1 MIKKIKVD
9 QLRCGMFVHD
19 FNCGWLHHPF
29 LGNKITIKDEKSIEK
44 VIEKGIHEVYIDTD
58 KGLDIAD
65 TSTEE
70 EVNQEI
76 QKVLIDVI
84 DPEPETEDNNHI
96 PVLKEISKA
105 KEIEKVKEIRMEKEL
120 FNIGLIMTFNVKGCD
135 EHLWTRLI
143 GVESTSLFI
152 TKLPYIEGKPLS
164 LSRGNSCLIRFI
176 KNGTAYGL
184 EAEVVFIQ
192 YHPIPLIFFKY
203 PINIYELPLRQHKR
217 FIVNIPAKILI
228 ADSIMIEATIT
239 NISEN
244 GCLLIIPIQKDKD
257 HEIKEELTLNKS
269 CKLTFNIINQTVEN
283 LECIVRNN
291 RTEEQFLLFGMQ
303 FNNII
308 PENKGIINSLISV
321 LSCTE
326 I

>member
-1 MIKKIKVD
+1 
-9 QLRCGMFVHD
+9 
-19 FNCGWLHHPF
+19 
-29 LGNKITIKDEKSIEK
+29 
-44 VIEKGIHEVYIDTD
+44 
-58 KGLDIAD
+58 
-65 TSTEE
+65 
-70 EVNQEI
+70 
-76 QKVLIDVI
+76 
-84 DPEPETEDNNHI
+84 
-96 PVLKEISKA
+96 VLKEISKA

-120 FNIGLIMTFNVKGCD
+120 FNIGLIMTFNVKGCN
-135 EHLWTRLI
+135 ERLWTRLI

-164 LSRGNSCLIRFI
+164 LFRGNSCMIRFI

-203 PINIYELPLRQHKR
+203 PINIYELPLRKHER
-217 FIVNIPAKILI
+217 FIVNMPAKILF

-244 GCLLIIPIQKDKD
+244 GCLLIMPIQKDKE
-257 HEIKEELTLNKS
+257 HEIKEELMLNKS
-269 CKLTFNIINQTVEN
+269 CKLTFNVINKTVEN

-291 RTEEQFLLFGMQ
+291 RTEEKFLLFGMQ
-303 FNNII
+303 FINIM
-308 PENKGIINSLISV
+308 PENKGIINSLIAV
-321 LSCTE
+321 LSSTE

>member
-1 MIKKIKVD
+1 V
-9 QLRCGMFVHD
+9 
-19 FNCGWLHHPF
+19 N
-29 LGNKITIKDEKSIEK
+29 EEIEK
-44 VIEKGIHEVYIDTD
+44 V
-58 KGLDIAD
+58 L
-65 TSTEE
+65 
-70 EVNQEI
+70 I
-76 QKVLIDVI
+76 QVI

-96 PVLKEISKA
+96 PVLQEISKA
-105 KEIEKVKEIRMEKEL
+105 KEIEKVKEIRMDKEL

-135 EHLWTRLI
+135 EHLWIRLI
-143 GVESTSLFI
+143 GLKSTSLFI
-152 TKLPYIEGKPLS
+152 TTLPYIEGKPMS
-164 LSRGNSCLIRFI
+164 LFRGNSCLIRFI
-176 KNGTAYGL
+176 KYGIAYGL

-203 PINIYELPLRQHKR
+203 PINIYELPLRKHER
-217 FIVNIPAKILI
+217 FIVNIPAKILF
-228 ADSIMIEATIT
+228 ADSIIEATIA

-244 GCLLIIPIQKDKD
+244 GCLLKIPIQNDKE

-269 CKLTFNIINQTVEN
+269 CKLTFNVIYETVEN

-291 RTEEQFLLFGMQ
+291 RSEEKFLLFGMQ
-303 FNNII
+303 FNNIT